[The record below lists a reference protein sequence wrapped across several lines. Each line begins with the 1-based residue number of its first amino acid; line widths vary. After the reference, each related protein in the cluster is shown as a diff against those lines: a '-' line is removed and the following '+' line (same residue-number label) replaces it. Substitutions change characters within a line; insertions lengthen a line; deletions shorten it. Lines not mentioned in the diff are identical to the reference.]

1 MCKVIAV
8 ANVKGGVGKTTTV
21 LNLGYALSEL
31 GKRVLLVDIDPQSN
45 LTMGLGV
52 NNPDELETTLY
63 HLIMAVIDHKELPD
77 KDKYILTFGNTDL
90 IPCSI
95 DLAGAGQFRLTS
107 AMNRER
113 VLDKILANLK
123 DDYDYIII
131 DTAPTVTLLT
141 VNALVACHTVLI
153 PTTPEIFAVKG
164 IELLLET
171 LYQARDVNP
180 AIAVEGILMTICDT
194 RTNRFKTIYNDI
206 QDAYGKAFRIFD
218 TLIPI
223 STKVGESN
231 LYGRSIIEYQPNSKV
246 AAAYREFAKELVSNG

>member
-52 NNPDELETTLY
+52 NNPVELETTLY
-63 HLIMAVIDHKELPD
+63 HLIMAVINRKELPG
-77 KDKYILTFGNTDL
+77 KDKYIQTFGNIDL

-95 DLAGAGQFRLTS
+95 DLAGVGQFELVRAT
-107 AMNRER
+107 NRER
-113 VLDKILANLK
+113 ILNKILTNLK

-131 DTAPTVTLLT
+131 DTAPSPSLLT

-153 PTTPEIFAVKG
+153 PTTPDIFSIKG
-164 IELLLET
+164 IELLFDA
-171 LYQARDVNP
+171 LYEAKDVNP
-180 AIAVEGILMTICDT
+180 SIAVEGILITRCDT
-194 RTNRFKTIYNDI
+194 RTNIFKSGYNDV
-206 QDAYGKAFRIFD
+206 QEAYGKDYRIFD
-218 TLIPI
+218 TLIPA
-223 STKVGESN
+223 STKFSESN
-231 LYGRSIIEYQPNSKV
+231 IYGQSIIQYRPNSKV
-246 AAAYREFAKELVSNG
+246 AAAYKEFTKELLANG